1 MGIFENGK
9 EGQIEVV
16 DGQMK
21 VREKRES
28 LEGLRE
34 EMKEDFKEREILKVM
49 EGLDKEKKV
58 EKMVGE
64 MMEKRR
70 DIEGI

>member
-1 MGIFENGK
+1 
-9 EGQIEVV
+9 
-16 DGQMK
+16 MK

-64 MMEKRR
+64 MMEKSR